1 MGITRIEE
9 RFLDTPQDAV
19 LIYQLQPNGRP
30 DLLFAPFSTLEGA
43 PSKNNYQAVYTEP
56 VMCDEPIDAVLER
69 IFERFNVDRP
79 ADYTGFS
86 LSVSDVV
93 ALKHDGKISCYYC
106 DSIGF
111 KELDGFMFNNDTAEV

>member
-1 MGITRIEE
+1 MGITRTEE
-9 RFLDTPQDAV
+9 CFLDSPQDAV
-19 LIYQLQPNGRP
+19 LIYQLKPSGRP
-30 DLLFAPFSTLEGA
+30 DLLFAPYNTLERA
-43 PSKNNYQAVYTEP
+43 PSANNYQAVYTEP
-56 VMCDEPIDAVLER
+56 VTFDEPIDAVLER
-69 IFERFNVDRP
+69 IFERFNIDRP

-111 KELDGFMFNNDTAEV
+111 KELDGFMFSNDTAEV

>member
-30 DLLFAPFSTLEGA
+30 DLLFAPFSTLKMA

-56 VMCDEPIDAVLER
+56 VICDKPIDVVLER
-69 IFERFNVDRP
+69 IFDRFNIYRP

-111 KELDGFMFNNDTAEV
+111 RELDGFMFSNNATEF